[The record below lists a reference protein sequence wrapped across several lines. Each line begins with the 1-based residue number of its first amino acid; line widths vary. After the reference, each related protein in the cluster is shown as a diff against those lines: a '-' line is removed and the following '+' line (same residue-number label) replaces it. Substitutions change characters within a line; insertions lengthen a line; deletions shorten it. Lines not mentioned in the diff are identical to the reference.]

1 MSDSTD
7 AALAGK
13 GDYEAFERLYRR
25 YLSRTYSLCARLSGN
40 SDRAGGLTE
49 DVFVR
54 AWQELPQFHGESP
67 FASWLHRLATDVV
80 LKGEATDDTD
90 RTTEPDGSATEQRSE
105 IAKTS
110 RDAERLDLGQAME
123 RLPADARKIFVLH
136 DVEHFKHEEIAEI
149 LGITVG
155 GSKAR
160 LRRARVL
167 LKETLRP

>member
-25 YLSRTYSLCARLSGN
+25 YLSRMYSLCARLSG
-40 SDRAGGLTE
+40 SPDEAAGLTE

-54 AWQELPQFHGESP
+54 AWQELPQFHGAGP
-67 FASWLHRLATDVV
+67 FASWLHRLATEVV
-80 LKGEATDDTD
+80 LKGEATDESDPTP
-90 RTTEPDGSATEQRSE
+90 EPDGSATEQRNE
-105 IAKTS
+105 VANTS
-110 RDAERLDLGQAME
+110 RDAPRLDLGQAME

-167 LKETLRP
+167 LKETLGP